1 MAWQIVE
8 DKLYGL
14 GAIDMKCFWAVILN
28 NAKLLA
34 KINVPII
41 LSVTGDE
48 ETSIQGV
55 ELVVSKMKELN
66 IVPKCVIVGEPTNS
80 QICSTSK
87 GSYEYKIEIE
97 GKSCHSSKPEKGI
110 NANYILANLV
120 LLIEDLCY
128 KYPETT
134 CTCNVIS
141 GGNATNIVSDK
152 ASMEFDIRTSNKK
165 YEKLIINKMNEKIN
179 ELLIKYQ
186 GASVKVINTFA
197 VPPMEKKNIHLINK
211 ICKDFDKKEIQFTG
225 ACEGGY
231 FQELCD
237 NAFIYGVGDL
247 ALCHQSNE
255 HAVIS
260 EFLSYNETFVGFVTT
275 IASMI

>member
-1 MAWQIVE
+1 
-8 DKLYGL
+8 
-14 GAIDMKCFWAVILN
+14 MKSFWATVLN
-28 NAKLLA
+28 NAKTLA
-34 KINVPII
+34 KMSVPIV
-41 LSVTGDE
+41 LSITGDE

-66 IVPKCVIVGEPTNS
+66 IVPKCVIVGEPTSS
-80 QICSTSK
+80 QICSASK

-97 GKSCHSSKPEKGI
+97 GKSCHSSKPENGV

-128 KYPETT
+128 KFSDTT

-165 YEKLIINKMNEKIN
+165 YEKLIMNEINEKIN

-186 GASVKVINTFA
+186 GAKVNVINTFA
-197 VPPMEKKNIHLINK
+197 VPPLEKKNIQLINK
-211 ICKDFDKKEIQFTG
+211 ICNIFNKKEIQFTG

-247 ALCHQSNE
+247 ALCHQPDE
-255 HAVIS
+255 HAVIP
-260 EFLSYNETFVGFVTT
+260 EFISYSNSFVDFVGAV
-275 IASMI
+275 ASMV